1 MATPLGGYV
10 PPILQQS
17 PAGKAARVA
26 SITRGDAHLAVV
38 NAKIAALRN
47 EAGLGPSAEELEDE
61 RRKTD
66 AEEKQNYWLTVGHAV
81 FASVSMVSSLICLR
95 LASWG
100 ITRLAFT
107 IPLAVAPYAVR
118 QRRQLNRKVSLRV
131 KLNKLRDE
139 VNVLYTENQILIE
152 ETNKIEGYVSK

>member
-81 FASVSMVSSLICLR
+81 FASVSMVSAPCELGDHPPRLHHSPCCGALR
-95 LASWG
+95 CTAEEAAEPKGELAG
-100 ITRLAFT
+100 
-107 IPLAVAPYAVR
+107 
-118 QRRQLNRKVSLRV
+118 
-131 KLNKLRDE
+131 
-139 VNVLYTENQILIE
+139 
-152 ETNKIEGYVSK
+152 